1 MPQRIDPSRLYL
13 DLVAAIE
20 QVDSTSSPCPECG
33 EELKEAVDSASEEWP
48 HSLMHKWCR
57 RADINTIL
65 TVQDGNQQTI
75 RGSPVY
81 IATVLDSPASV
92 RILLRAKADP
102 NYRHSSGDTAL
113 LHCIET
119 RSLETLRILLSSPTI
134 DVEVATV
141 DRKMVLGQTISI
153 TLEGGRPPLFLAIE
167 NGEPE
172 FVRILLQHGARTH
185 SSDSFGRSPLQAACE
200 CLALQRANSKDS
212 LRLERY

>member
-1 MPQRIDPSRLYL
+1 
-13 DLVAAIE
+13 
-20 QVDSTSSPCPECG
+20 
-33 EELKEAVDSASEEWP
+33 
-48 HSLMHKWCR
+48 MHKWCR

-119 RSLETLRILLSSPTI
+119 RSLGTGFCFRRNTFLFFATLRVRIETLRILLSSPTI

-141 DRKMVLGQTISI
+141 DRKVL
-153 TLEGGRPPLFLAIE
+153 
-167 NGEPE
+167 
-172 FVRILLQHGARTH
+172 FVLHLVLNARV
-185 SSDSFGRSPLQAACE
+185 
-200 CLALQRANSKDS
+200 
-212 LRLERY
+212 